1 MFLAGGDYSQKAQ
14 CHCAVFRPD
23 HFLSP
28 LQACAVSATSLVILE
43 QLDVTASEKALA

>member
-1 MFLAGGDYSQKAQ
+1 MFLAGEDFSQKAL

-23 HFLSP
+23 HYLSP

-43 QLDVTASEKALA
+43 QLDVTASAKALA